1 MLSTL
6 SAVLSAVDWVEV
18 GVGLAK
24 IVGALIKAAI

>member
-6 SAVLSAVDWVEV
+6 SAVLPAVDWVGL

-24 IVGALIKAAI
+24 ILGALIKALV